1 MSYFPPVDEQMDLL
15 EKGAAEIIRAGD
27 LRERLEESRKTGRPL
42 RIKAGFDPTAPD
54 LHLGHTVLMRKLRH
68 FQQLGHTVIFLIGDS
83 TALIGDPT
91 GRNVTRKPLTRAEID
106 KNAETYKEQVFRILD
121 AGKTEVRYNSEWLD
135 KLGYAG
141 MIGLSARVTLSQMLD
156 RKEFLTR
163 FKAEQ
168 DISLHELL
176 YPLAQ
181 GYDSVALHSDVELGG
196 TDQKFNLLM
205 GRELQRDYGQK
216 PQIVLMTPILEGL
229 DGVQKMS
236 KSLNNAIGIN
246 EPASE
251 MYGKLMSISDELM
264 WKYWV
269 LLTDVPLSGIESLK
283 ADMNAGAVHPMEVKK
298 RLARTIVSGFH
309 GEDAAV
315 SADENWA
322 RMFQQ
327 KETAEDLEVIR
338 VNASHFW
345 ISSDMRGRVAKLVT
359 LAGLASSVAEA
370 DRKLKEG
377 AVKINGEVVT
387 QTHIV
392 IPSGSKV
399 TIRVGKRAKIADIFF
414 PAAGD
419 HVVTA
424 RKRGIYEVVSAS
436 YGGWATICLLD
447 SSGNPTTF
455 TEQVPP
461 GDLSPA

>member
-1 MSYFPPVDEQMDLL
+1 MERGRRESAAASLYILEDRMSTFLPVDEQLDLL
-15 EKGAAEIIRAGD
+15 EKGAAEIIRVSD

-68 FQQLGHTVIFLIGDS
+68 FQQLGHQVIFLIGDS

-91 GRNVTRKPLTRAEID
+91 GRNVTRKPLTRQEID
-106 KNAETYKEQVFRILD
+106 QNAQTYKLQVFKILD
-121 AGKTEVRYNSEWLD
+121 EQATEVRYNSEWLD

-141 MIGLSARVTLSQMLD
+141 LIGLSAKVTLSQMLD

-181 GYDSVALHSDVELGG
+181 GYDSVALKSDVELGG

-236 KSLNNAIGIN
+236 KSLGNAVGIN
-246 EPASE
+246 EPPAE
-251 MYGKLMSISDELM
+251 MYGKLMSISDDLM

-269 LLTDVPLSGIESLK
+269 FLTDLK
-283 ADMNAGAVHPMEVKK
+283 QSEIDSMRADVEAGRLHPMETKK
-298 RLARTIVSGFH
+298 KLARTITAGFH
-309 GEDAAV
+309 GEEAAAH
-315 SADENWA
+315 ADENWA

-327 KETAEDLEVIR
+327 KGESEDLEEADIAFADVT
-338 VNASHFW
+338 ASGEAGALQVR
-345 ISSDMRGRVAKLVT
+345 IPKLLVAL
-359 LAGLASSVAEA
+359 GLAASGTEA
-370 DRKLKEG
+370 NRKLSEK
-377 AVKINGEVVT
+377 AVKVNGE
-387 QTHIV
+387 IV
-392 IPSGSKV
+392 STPVLTLDSLPARLTV
-399 TIRVGKRAKIADIFF
+399 RLGKRAKIAVI
-414 PAAGD
+414 
-419 HVVTA
+419 
-424 RKRGIYEVVSAS
+424 
-436 YGGWATICLLD
+436 
-447 SSGNPTTF
+447 GNVG
-455 TEQVPP
+455 EGV
-461 GDLSPA
+461 

>member
-1 MSYFPPVDEQMDLL
+1 MDLL
-15 EKGAAEIIRAGD
+15 QKGAAEIIRASD

-42 RIKAGFDPTAPD
+42 RVKAGFDPTAPD

-91 GRNVTRKPLTRAEID
+91 GRNVTRKPLTREQID
-106 KNAETYKEQVFRILD
+106 ENAETYKEQVFRILD
-121 AGKTEVRYNSEWLD
+121 ADKTEVRYNSEWLD

-141 MIGLSARVTLSQMLD
+141 LIGLSAKVTLSQMLD

-163 FKAEQ
+163 FRAEQ

-181 GYDSVALHSDVELGG
+181 GYDSVALESDVELGG

-205 GRELQRDYGQK
+205 GRELQRDYGQR
-216 PQIVLMTPILEGL
+216 PQIVLMTEILEGL

-264 WKYWV
+264 WKYFL
-269 LLTDVPLSGIESLK
+269 LLTDLRSSEVDAMREEVARGKL
-283 ADMNAGAVHPMEVKK
+283 HPMDAKK
-298 RLARTIVSGFH
+298 QLARTIVAGFH
-309 GEDAAV
+309 GVAAAE

-327 KETAEDLEVIR
+327 KGESEDLEEVTVAIASVAGAETKQVRLPKLLVALGLAASGAEANRKIAEKAVRVDGDVVESLVIP
-338 VNASHFW
+338 
-345 ISSDMRGRVAKLVT
+345 VT
-359 LAGLASSVAEA
+359 LPARLTV
-370 DRKLKEG
+370 RL
-377 AVKINGEVVT
+377 
-387 QTHIV
+387 
-392 IPSGSKV
+392 
-399 TIRVGKRAKIADIFF
+399 GKRAKVAVI
-414 PAAGD
+414 
-419 HVVTA
+419 
-424 RKRGIYEVVSAS
+424 S
-436 YGGWATICLLD
+436 
-447 SSGNPTTF
+447 
-455 TEQVPP
+455 
-461 GDLSPA
+461 

>member
-1 MSYFPPVDEQMDLL
+1 MPKFLPVDEQMDLL
-15 EKGAAEIIRAGD
+15 EKGAAEIIRVSD
-27 LRERLEESRKTGRPL
+27 LRERLEDSLKTGRPL
-42 RIKAGFDPTAPD
+42 RVKAGFDPTAPD

-141 MIGLSARVTLSQMLD
+141 LIGLSAKVTLSQMLD

-163 FKAEQ
+163 FRAEQ

-181 GYDSVALHSDVELGG
+181 GYDSVALECDVELGG

-246 EPASE
+246 EPPAE
-251 MYGKLMSISDELM
+251 MYGKLMSINDDLM

-269 LLTDVPLSGIESLK
+269 LLTDLRLSEVEALK
-283 ADMNAGAVHPMEVKK
+283 ADVAAGRLHPMEAKK
-298 RLARTIVSGFH
+298 RLARTITAGFH
-309 GEDAAV
+309 GEAAALA
-315 SADENWA
+315 ADENWA
-322 RMFQQ
+322 KMFQQ
-327 KETAEDLEVIR
+327 KETAEDLDEIQ
-338 VNASHFW
+338 
-345 ISSDMRGRVAKLVT
+345 VAYSEIEGQQATKPPH
-359 LAGLASSVAEA
+359 LASSLSVAGLFIRLPKLLVHLGLATSGAEA
-370 DRKLKEG
+370 SRKIAEK
-377 AVKINGEVVT
+377 AVKLDGETVSNALIPLLALPARIVV
-387 QTHIV
+387 
-392 IPSGSKV
+392 
-399 TIRVGKRAKIADIFF
+399 RLGKRAKVAHIM
-414 PAAGD
+414 
-419 HVVTA
+419 
-424 RKRGIYEVVSAS
+424 
-436 YGGWATICLLD
+436 
-447 SSGNPTTF
+447 
-455 TEQVPP
+455 
-461 GDLSPA
+461 